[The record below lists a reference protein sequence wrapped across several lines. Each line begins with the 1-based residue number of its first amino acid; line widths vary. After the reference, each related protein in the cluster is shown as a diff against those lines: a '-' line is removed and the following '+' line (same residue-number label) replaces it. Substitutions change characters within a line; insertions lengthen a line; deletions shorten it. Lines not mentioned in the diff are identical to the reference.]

1 MMSDMATHLHPVSP
15 DIASDAPEEFGR
27 ALGVVS
33 RAYKR
38 VATGALSGFA
48 PGPRGY
54 QALAVIGR
62 VRPHSQAELALLL
75 GMERTPLTYL
85 LDELERLGLVN
96 RVADPADRRA
106 RIVSATSDGF
116 AVLSDLDAR
125 LRRAEAALLATID
138 PEDGDRLRL
147 LLVRLAAEVADPE
160 VLSACL
166 DDE

>member
-1 MMSDMATHLHPVSP
+1 MAARTHAVPPGV
-15 DIASDAPEEFGR
+15 ASDAPEEFGR

-38 VATGALSGFA
+38 VATGALAGFA

-62 VRPHSQAELALLL
+62 IQPRSQAELAVLL
-75 GMERTPLTYL
+75 GVERTPLTYL
-85 LDELERLGLVN
+85 LDELEGLGLVS

-106 RIVSATSDGF
+106 RILSVTRDGL
-116 AVLSDLDAR
+116 AVLADLDAR

-138 PEDGDRLRL
+138 PGDGDRLRM
-147 LLVRLAAEVADPE
+147 LLVRLAEEVADPD
-160 VLSACL
+160 VQSACL
-166 DDE
+166 EGE